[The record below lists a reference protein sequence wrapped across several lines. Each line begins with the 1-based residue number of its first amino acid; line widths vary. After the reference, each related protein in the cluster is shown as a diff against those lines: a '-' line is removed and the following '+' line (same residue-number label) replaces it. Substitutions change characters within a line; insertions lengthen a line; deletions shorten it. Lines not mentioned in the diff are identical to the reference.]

1 MNIFIRT
8 VLFAFI
14 CFSFTGCKLVDLF
27 KDSTSQKQTPVEVKP
42 VDQPQA
48 TELPTKKP
56 AKPKTPSTLKD
67 DKKTVEKVCQYTE
80 DKLYSSLDYLTNN
93 MLNSYKPKIPNLT
106 MVNNISI
113 TNTVCYPE
121 LKNKFASKLVN
132 KLKSSSNYNVI
143 GQSLNNKLLTQAKN
157 SGNAYLIRLAK
168 GQNIDYIVQGNIV
181 GDKNYATLTIKLT
194 DVKSGA
200 IVWQKKQTVK

>member
-14 CFSFTGCKLVDLF
+14 CFSFTGCKVVDFFRDLTSP
-27 KDSTSQKQTPVEVKP
+27 KQQSTEIKPVEKP
-42 VDQPQA
+42 QIKETPQ
-48 TELPTKKP
+48 KKP
-56 AKPKTPSTLKD
+56 TKPKTPSTLKD
-67 DKKTVEKVCQYTE
+67 DKKTEKQTCQYTE
-80 DKLYSSLDYLTNN
+80 DELYASLDYLTNN

-121 LKNKFASKLVN
+121 LKDKLASKLVN
-132 KLKSSSNYNVI
+132 KLKSSSNYNI
-143 GQSLNNKLLTQAKN
+143 IASSLNNKLLTQAKN

-168 GQNIDYIVQGNIV
+168 GQNIDYIVHGNIE
-181 GDKNYATLTIKLT
+181 GNNNYATLTIKLT